1 MQSIAALEELKA
13 EFEALCADTPDLINS
28 ACTGCAWEGPIDDT
42 LDDDGEMVCPEC
54 KSRVEILSEEDEAR
68 ADINNYDAD
77 GKFIG
82 DVK

>member
-1 MQSIAALEELKA
+1 
-13 EFEALCADTPDLINS
+13 
-28 ACTGCAWEGPIDDT
+28 
-42 LDDDGEMVCPEC
+42 MVCPEC